1 MAAFARSPSY
11 RAVRRRIRFGRPS
24 YGGASGRKSSHAI
37 KIPRTSARRGQ
48 RLNAT
53 GPSRGVQRVSG
64 SYYDGRRFR
73 EGSVG
78 WEDDVV
84 VEVRPGR
91 ARTPLAE
98 GLIVPGLWNAHT
110 HLGDAIVTQE
120 LKGTLE
126 ELVAPPHGLK
136 HRVLAK
142 AKDAAVIAAMR
153 RAMATMVRTGTTGFA
168 EFRRVLFRSLKLLY
182 AAVAAVPI
190 QGIALGRPAELSYDP
205 REVAA
210 ILRASDGI
218 AVSSYIDWPRHAI
231 EKLAADVR
239 RAKKIFAIHCS
250 ERVREDIDAVL
261 DLKPVFLVHMVHA
274 TDSDPERCADADV
287 PIVVCPRSNAFFG
300 MTPDIPRM
308 LGHGVE
314 LRLNRQRDDQ
324 RAVPSARDGI
334 RVSRRP
340 DEGRGA
346 GARDLRDGAAR
357 TSYVRSGRSIRD
369 SCRGPGRPR
378 HPRSPGRAECVCF
391 PRASLGKRRPTRRL
405 WGTPMARTGSV
416 GPGRVDDPATPTR
429 CRPFDP
435 MKQPRVT
442 PSFILRR
449 HFLAPMAS
457 YDDVMSLSVRRGFL
471 WPAVDLYGGFAGFY
485 DYGHNGFLMRRR
497 WEDLWTETF
506 LGLSDNYYLI
516 DTTTILPEA
525 PLKASG
531 HVDHFSDLL
540 VTCTRCGE
548 SYRGDQ
554 LLEAAT
560 HEEHEGLTPAELDA
574 RIREL
579 KIRCPNCKGE
589 LGPARPFNMMFPL
602 EIGPTGKDR
611 AYLRPET
618 AQGVYLNFK
627 REFEA
632 LRRKL
637 PMGLAIVGRAY
648 RNEIS
653 PRQGAYR
660 MREFL

>member
-1 MAAFARSPSY
+1 M
-11 RAVRRRIRFGRPS
+11 
-24 YGGASGRKSSHAI
+24 K
-37 KIPRTSARRGQ
+37 
-48 RLNAT
+48 
-53 GPSRGVQRVSG
+53 
-64 SYYDGRRFR
+64 
-73 EGSVG
+73 
-78 WEDDVV
+78 
-84 VEVRPGR
+84 
-91 ARTPLAE
+91 
-98 GLIVPGLWNAHT
+98 
-110 HLGDAIVTQE
+110 
-120 LKGTLE
+120 
-126 ELVAPPHGLK
+126 
-136 HRVLAK
+136 
-142 AKDAAVIAAMR
+142 
-153 RAMATMVRTGTTGFA
+153 
-168 EFRRVLFRSLKLLY
+168 
-182 AAVAAVPI
+182 
-190 QGIALGRPAELSYDP
+190 
-205 REVAA
+205 
-210 ILRASDGI
+210 
-218 AVSSYIDWPRHAI
+218 
-231 EKLAADVR
+231 
-239 RAKKIFAIHCS
+239 
-250 ERVREDIDAVL
+250 
-261 DLKPVFLVHMVHA
+261 
-274 TDSDPERCADADV
+274 
-287 PIVVCPRSNAFFG
+287 
-300 MTPDIPRM
+300 
-308 LGHGVE
+308 
-314 LRLNRQRDDQ
+314 
-324 RAVPSARDGI
+324 
-334 RVSRRP
+334 
-340 DEGRGA
+340 
-346 GARDLRDGAAR
+346 
-357 TSYVRSGRSIRD
+357 
-369 SCRGPGRPR
+369 RPR
-378 HPRSPGRAECVCF
+378 
-391 PRASLGKRRPTRRL
+391 L
-405 WGTPMARTGSV
+405 
-416 GPGRVDDPATPTR
+416 
-429 CRPFDP
+429 
-435 MKQPRVT
+435 T

-485 DYGHNGFLMRRR
+485 DYGHNGFLLRRR

-602 EIGPTGKDR
+602 DVGPTGKDR

-618 AQGVYLNFK
+618 AQSTYLNFK

-660 MREFL
+660 MREFLQAELQIFFDPATFGAQLPVDSVREEPVRVAMAGEKHAPDARDRTAADLITGGLPSFYVYHMVLVQRFYLDRLRIPRQRVRIAELDEREPAFYNKVHFDVQVSQDSLGGFKEVGGVHYRTDHDLGGHARASRKDPSVPGPGRKVLPPRPEPSLRLNPNDWALMALGTNA